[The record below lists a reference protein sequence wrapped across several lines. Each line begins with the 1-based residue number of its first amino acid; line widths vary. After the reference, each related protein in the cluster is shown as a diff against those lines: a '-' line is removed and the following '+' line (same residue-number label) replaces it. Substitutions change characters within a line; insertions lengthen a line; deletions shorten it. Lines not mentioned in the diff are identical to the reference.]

1 MAKSADQKKATPP
14 SSLPAYVFRGPAYVA
29 IRTRTNDQPRYVDTR
44 LKVWTWYDGGI
55 AMEIDWT
62 AIHLHPN
69 LMQIAKAFVAYALEK
84 YAPVTA
90 FKASGVFGRLADSDL
105 SAKFPWTL
113 QEVINTIN
121 TWSKFRES
129 TIFLERFIAG
139 PLIVGF

>member
-1 MAKSADQKKATPP
+1 MTKSADQEHASPP

-90 FKASGVFGRLADSDL
+90 FKASGVFGRLADSDHP
-105 SAKFPWTL
+105 AD
-113 QEVINTIN
+113 
-121 TWSKFRES
+121 
-129 TIFLERFIAG
+129 AHG
-139 PLIVGF
+139 